1 MLLFDE
7 LFLFVKQFCENEDPA
22 AVENSSPKAIKLS
35 TKDLLKVCEN
45 LHRNEKTY
53 FDILSCVTALDNGP
67 EVKTMEVIYNL
78 YSIPY
83 DHHLMLKVVTS
94 RENPEVP
101 SLAFLWKTAD
111 WHEREAFDMY
121 GINFIGHPD
130 LRRILMPADWQGFPL
145 RKDYKQQEY
154 YRDIKLDY

>member
-1 MLLFDE
+1 MLSFED
-7 LFLFVKQFCENEDPA
+7 LFLFVKQYCSNGEAIADET
-22 AVENSSPKAIKLS
+22 STPKAVKIFAN
-35 TKDLLKVCEN
+35 DLLSICEN

-53 FDILSCVTALDNGP
+53 FDMLSCVTALDNGP
-67 EVKTMEVIYNL
+67 DTNTMEMIYNM

-83 DHHLMLKVVTS
+83 NHHLALKVILPREKPEIPTLTS
-94 RENPEVP
+94 I
-101 SLAFLWKTAD
+101 WKTAD

-130 LRRILMPADWQGFPL
+130 LRRILMPADWEGYPL